1 MRLTTVVSALS
12 LCVLSACG
20 GGGGS
25 MGSDAGPITTP
36 AQPGFPTLVT
46 SASFSLPAIDA
57 PAAQDATTGQ
67 QQGRLLIA
75 ATVPA
80 STGALVELVDATTAA
95 TPVVLSSTRTT
106 DAGTFTLNE
115 PSGSRK
121 LTDLWIRVTLADGTV
136 LRAFATGWVEVSPGT
151 EVAVQEVARLLK
163 SGAFAGRALTRAE
176 LDGAQQAATLYW
188 QGDAVARSPAAAVAA
203 TRDALRL
210 QARWNAMLAHLALP
224 TPDTGTGDIAGLM
237 AADGATWDVSVNAN
251 GKVSTDTL
259 TAHCFADSTGSTT
272 TCGIASTTLPDL
284 SEQLTVRQ
292 DAIRLQ
298 NLSSPEV
305 LDQVLAQVG
314 DLPLVEFPYAV
325 GTKVLVDNPQLIL
338 QGSTNVHAAVR
349 ITRRTYPVSAL
360 QALDGTV
367 PAIRVVLDYE
377 IAVMDT
383 TTFKQADLLARETR
397 WFAPRGGRVRI
408 ESSGLARS
416 GTQVQNAATSVVANA
431 VKGSFFPGPVAPF
444 AAPTDTVIRPLRSN
458 HAVYAQALGVIYA
471 ASPDNGGQVLE
482 LHPSTLATLRTAP
495 LGRAPTHLA
504 VSSDGRRLYAALAGG
519 TVTELSTTDLSTV
532 RSITPIAD
540 PYGVP
545 YDQVNDLAVDPA
557 DPERLLVLAASSHT
571 VPSGAVLLYDSGT
584 LLLRD
589 APRYY
594 ATDYGWGY
602 YGPTALAWT
611 STPAEFM
618 TLFNGS
624 PQSVY
629 RFHAGATSFTDVAS
643 LTRVDDVGLY
653 DINGE
658 VLTGKGAVLKAADFT
673 PLRQL
678 QLGQFGLT
686 DCRRLGDVDV
696 CAPAVSVAPGYRV
709 LLDHASGE
717 FIGSYQPP
725 TVADADVKSGCDN
738 VGVRTGSMGL
748 DDAELTPIGAN
759 SVLVSTLKSGATA
772 CALQVWTFH

>member
-1 MRLTTVVSALS
+1 MRLTTAMSALS

-25 MGSDAGPITTP
+25 AGSDAGPTTP
-36 AQPGFPTLVT
+36 AQPVFPTLVT

-57 PAAQDATTGQ
+57 PAARDTTAGQ
-67 QQGRLLIA
+67 QQGLVLIA
-75 ATVPA
+75 ATTPA
-80 STGALVELVDATTAA
+80 PAGALVELVDATTSA

-106 DAGTFTLNE
+106 DAGTFTVSE

-121 LTDLWIRVTLADGTV
+121 PTDLWVRVTLADGTV

-151 EVAVQEVARLLK
+151 EVAVQETARLLR
-163 SGAFAGRALTRAE
+163 SGAFAGRALTRAD
-176 LDGAQQAATLYW
+176 LDGAQQATTLYW
-188 QGDAVARSPAAAVAA
+188 QGDPVARSPAAAVVA
-203 TRDALRL
+203 TRSALRL
-210 QARWNAMLAHLALP
+210 QARWNAMLANLALP
-224 TPDTGTGDIAGLM
+224 APATGTGDVAGLM
-237 AADGATWDVSVNAN
+237 AADGATWDVSVNVD
-251 GKVSTDTL
+251 GKASTDTL
-259 TAHCFADSTGSTT
+259 AAHCFADSTGSTT
-272 TCGIASTTLPDL
+272 TCGIASSTLPDL

-298 NLSSPEV
+298 NLSSPDV

-325 GTKVLVDNPQLIL
+325 GTKVLVDNPQLIV
-338 QGSTNVHAAVR
+338 QGSTNVHASVR

-360 QALDGTV
+360 QALGGTV
-367 PAIRVVLDYE
+367 PALRVVLDYE
-377 IAVMDT
+377 IAVLDT
-383 TTFKQADLLARETR
+383 TTAKQADLLARETR
-397 WFAPRGGRVRI
+397 WFTPRGGRVRI

-431 VKGSFFPGPVAPF
+431 VRGSFFPGAVAPF
-444 AAPTDTVIRPLRSN
+444 AAPTDTVVRGLRNN
-458 HAVYAQALGVIYA
+458 HALYAQALGVIYT

-482 LHPSTLATLRTAP
+482 LDPRTLATLRTAP
-495 LGRAPTHLA
+495 LGGVPTHLA

-519 TVTELSTTDLSTV
+519 TVTELATSDLSTV
-532 RSITPIAD
+532 RSINLIAD
-540 PYGVP
+540 PYDVP
-545 YDQVNDLAVDPA
+545 YDQVNDLAVDPT

-571 VPSGAVLLYDSGT
+571 VPSGAVLLYGNGT

-618 TLFNGS
+618 TVFNGS
-624 PQSVY
+624 PHSVY

-658 VLTGKGAVLKAADFT
+658 ILTGKGAVLKATDFT

-678 QLGQFGLT
+678 QLGQFELT
-686 DCRRLGDVDV
+686 ACRRLGDLDV
-696 CAPAVSVAPGYRV
+696 CAPAFSVAPGYRV
-709 LLDHASGE
+709 MLNHTSGE
-717 FIGSYQPP
+717 FVGAYQPP
-725 TVADADVKSGCDN
+725 AVADADVKSGCDN

-759 SVLVSTLKSGATA
+759 SVLISTLKSGATA
-772 CALQVWTFH
+772 CALQVWTFR